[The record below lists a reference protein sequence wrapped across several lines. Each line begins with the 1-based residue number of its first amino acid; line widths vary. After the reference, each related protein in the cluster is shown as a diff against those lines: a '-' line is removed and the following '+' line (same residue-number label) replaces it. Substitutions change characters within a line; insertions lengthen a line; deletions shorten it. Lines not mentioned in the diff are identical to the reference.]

1 MGLDCLF
8 SHFITLVTYFL
19 LGDSANALETRLK
32 AMPVYLD
39 HAATSPIRPSVLA
52 RYTKV
57 LEQIGNPAS
66 VHSFGQSS
74 RQLLEEAREQI
85 AVSIMCDR
93 NEVIFTSGGTE
104 SDNLAVKGLYWQRH
118 AEDRNRTLI
127 ISSSAEH
134 AAVLDSV
141 NWLVSEQGAEAYFV
155 AMDQDGVLDLQDLE
169 SVLSERAD
177 QVALISLMWANNEIG
192 VVHPIKKITE
202 LAARHKIPVHSDAI
216 AALGHIP
223 VDFTNSGLAAMTIT
237 GHKLG
242 SPVGVGALIL
252 SRNQKVT
259 PVVHGGGQERNLRS
273 GTPDA
278 AAAAAFALAV
288 IEAVGEQAAL
298 ALLHA
303 KLSEKLVAG
312 VRLVAPDVKV
322 SSENVDRLANNVH
335 FRFPGCLGDS
345 LLFLMDLNGVSIS
358 TGSACAAGVS
368 SPSHVVLSLG
378 ADSDEAMGT
387 MRITF
392 GHSSSDSDVDAFLE
406 AFPKAYEGAKKAG
419 LTRR

>member
-1 MGLDCLF
+1 
-8 SHFITLVTYFL
+8 L
-19 LGDSANALETRLK
+19 LSDFAKPLETRLK
-32 AMPVYLD
+32 DMPVYLD

-52 RYTKV
+52 RYTQA
-57 LEQIGNPAS
+57 LAQIGNPAS
-66 VHSFGQSS
+66 VHAFGQSS
-74 RQLLEEAREQI
+74 RQLLEDAREQI
-85 AVSIMCDR
+85 AKSIDCDR
-93 NEVIFTSGGTE
+93 NEVVFTSGGTE

-155 AMDQDGVLDLQDLE
+155 SMDQDGVLDLEDLE
-169 SVLSERAD
+169 RVLSQRAD
-177 QVALISLMWANNEIG
+177 QVALVSLMWANNEIG
-192 VVHPIKKITE
+192 VVHPIKKITA
-202 LAARHKIPVHSDAI
+202 LAVKHGIPVHSDAI

-223 VDFTNSGLAAMTIT
+223 VNFRESGLAAMTIT

-278 AAAAAFALAV
+278 AAADAFALAV
-288 IEAVGEQAAL
+288 KESVSEQPVLSNYHAEL
-298 ALLHA
+298 AA
-303 KLSEKLVAG
+303 KLISG
-312 VRLVAPDVKV
+312 VRAIAPDVKV
-322 SSENVDRLANNVH
+322 SSENVDRLSNNVH

-378 ADSDEAMGT
+378 ADADEAMGT

-392 GHSSSDSDVDAFLE
+392 GHNSSESDVDAFLE

>member
-1 MGLDCLF
+1 LA
-8 SHFITLVTYFL
+8 II
-19 LGDSANALETRLK
+19 ANALETRLK

-52 RYTKV
+52 RYTQA
-57 LEQIGNPAS
+57 LAQIGNPAS
-66 VHSFGQSS
+66 VHTFGQSS

-85 AVSIMCDR
+85 AKGLDCDR
-93 NEVIFTSGGTE
+93 NEVVFTSGGTE

-118 AEDRNRTLI
+118 AENRDRTLI

-155 AMDQDGVLDLQDLE
+155 AMDQNGVLDLEDLE
-169 SVLSERAD
+169 RVLQDRAD
-177 QVALISLMWANNEIG
+177 QVALVSLMWANNEIG
-192 VVHPIKKITE
+192 VIHPMKKITE
-202 LAARHKIPVHSDAI
+202 LAAKHKVPVHSDAI

-223 VDFTNSGLAAMTIT
+223 VNFKSSGLSAMTIT

-242 SPVGVGALIL
+242 SPVGIGALIL
-252 SRNQKVT
+252 SRNQKIT
-259 PVVHGGGQERNLRS
+259 PVMHGGGQERNLRS

-278 AAAAAFALAV
+278 AAAAAFALA
-288 IEAVGEQAAL
+288 ITEAVEEQAAL
-298 ALLHA
+298 ATLHA
-303 KLSEKLVAG
+303 RLSARLVAG
-312 VRLVAPDVKV
+312 VKRVAPDVKI
-322 SSENVDRLANNVH
+322 SSEHVERLSNNVH

-378 ADSDEAMGT
+378 ADTDEAMGT

-392 GHSSSDSDVDAFLE
+392 GHNSTEADVDAFLE
-406 AFPKAYEGAKKAG
+406 AFPKAYEGAKRAG

>member
-1 MGLDCLF
+1 
-8 SHFITLVTYFL
+8 
-19 LGDSANALETRLK
+19 
-32 AMPVYLD
+32 MPVYLD

-52 RYTKV
+52 RYTQA
-57 LEQIGNPAS
+57 LAQIGNPAS
-66 VHSFGQSS
+66 VHAFGQSS

-85 AVSIMCDR
+85 AKSIDCDR
-93 NEVIFTSGGTE
+93 NEVVFTSGGTE

-127 ISSSAEH
+127 ISSGAEH

-155 AMDQDGVLDLQDLE
+155 AMDKDGVLDLEDLE
-169 SVLSERAD
+169 RVLSQRAD

-192 VVHPIKKITE
+192 VVHPIKNITA
-202 LAARHKIPVHSDAI
+202 LAAKYGIPVHSDAI

-223 VDFTNSGLAAMTIT
+223 VNFRESGLSAMTIT

-252 SRNQKVT
+252 SRKQKIT

-278 AAAAAFALAV
+278 AAADAFALAV
-288 IEAVGEQAAL
+288 KEAVGEQPAL
-298 ALLHA
+298 SSYHSELAA
-303 KLSEKLVAG
+303 KLISG
-312 VRLVAPDVKV
+312 VRAIAPDVKV
-322 SSENVDRLANNVH
+322 SSENVDRLSNNVH

-378 ADSDEAMGT
+378 ADADEAMGT

-392 GHSSSDSDVDAFLE
+392 GHNSTESDVDAFLE

>member
-1 MGLDCLF
+1 M
-8 SHFITLVTYFL
+8 S
-19 LGDSANALETRLK
+19 
-32 AMPVYLD
+32 VYLD

-52 RYTKV
+52 RYTQA
-57 LEQIGNPAS
+57 LAQIGNPAS
-66 VHSFGQSS
+66 VHTFGQSS

-85 AVSIMCDR
+85 AKGLDCDR
-93 NEVIFTSGGTE
+93 NEVVFTSGGTE

-118 AEDRNRTLI
+118 AENRDRTLI

-155 AMDQDGVLDLQDLE
+155 AMDQNGVLDLEDLE
-169 SVLSERAD
+169 RVLQDRAD
-177 QVALISLMWANNEIG
+177 QVALVSLMWANNEIG
-192 VVHPIKKITE
+192 VIHPMKKITE
-202 LAARHKIPVHSDAI
+202 LAAKHKVPVHSDAI

-223 VDFTNSGLAAMTIT
+223 VNFKSSGLSAMTIT

-242 SPVGVGALIL
+242 SPVGIGALIL
-252 SRNQKVT
+252 SRNQKIT
-259 PVVHGGGQERNLRS
+259 PVMHGGGQERNLRS

-278 AAAAAFALAV
+278 AAAAAFALA
-288 IEAVGEQAAL
+288 ITEAVEEQAAL
-298 ALLHA
+298 ATLHA
-303 KLSEKLVAG
+303 RLSARLVAG
-312 VRLVAPDVKV
+312 VKRVAPDVKI
-322 SSENVDRLANNVH
+322 SSEHVERLSNNVH

-378 ADSDEAMGT
+378 ADTDEAMGT

-392 GHSSSDSDVDAFLE
+392 GHNSTEADVDAFLE
-406 AFPKAYEGAKKAG
+406 AFPKAYEGAKRAG

>member
-1 MGLDCLF
+1 
-8 SHFITLVTYFL
+8 
-19 LGDSANALETRLK
+19 
-32 AMPVYLD
+32 MPVYLD
-39 HAATSPIRPSVLA
+39 HAATTPIRPSVLA
-52 RYTKV
+52 RYTEALAQV
-57 LEQIGNPAS
+57 GNPAS

-85 AVSIMCDR
+85 AQSLNCDR

-118 AEDRNRTLI
+118 AENQNRTLI

-141 NWLVSEQGAEAYFV
+141 NWLVAEQGAEAYFV
-155 AMDQDGVLDLQDLE
+155 KMDQDGVLDLEDLE
-169 SVLSERAD
+169 RVLLERAD
-177 QVALISLMWANNEIG
+177 DVALISLMWANNEIG

-202 LAARHKIPVHSDAI
+202 LAARHQIPVHSDAI

-223 VDFTNSGLAAMTIT
+223 VQFKDSGLSAMTIT

-252 SRNQKVT
+252 SRTQKIT

-273 GTPDA
+273 GTADA
-278 AAAAAFALAV
+278 AAANAFALAV
-288 IEAVGEQAAL
+288 RESVMEQEAL
-298 ALLHA
+298 ASLHA
-303 KLSEKLVAG
+303 KLSEKLIAG
-312 VRLVAPDVKV
+312 VKTVAADVKV
-322 SSENVDRLANNVH
+322 SSENVERLANNVH

-345 LLFLMDLNGVSIS
+345 LLFLMDVNGVSIS

-378 ADSDEAMGT
+378 ADADEAMGT

-392 GHSSSDSDVDAFLE
+392 GHNSTDSDVDAFLE